1 MTLPT
6 IPPPVSLTA
15 AQALLALHPVLL
27 SRALYEITTAID
39 FQQFEVELRQ
49 HLPQHADDIIAQNC
63 VWTMRW
69 LPPWFRPPPVP
80 PGPPTPWLLPF
91 APFA

>member
-15 AQALLALHPVLL
+15 AKAFLALQPVLL

-39 FQQFEVELRQ
+39 FQQFEAELRQ
-49 HLPQHADDIIAQNC
+49 HLPQHADDIIAQTNTPALLEQFNAAFTATYAPLC
-63 VWTMRW
+63 ADCIDW
-69 LPPWFRPPPVP
+69 L
-80 PGPPTPWLLPF
+80 
-91 APFA
+91 